1 MYGSRASSLQ
11 EAPESL
17 RMSKGVLQEL
27 LQALYEVKE
36 TVEDIWGA
44 LQRHSKGVWYVFRS
58 LKLNFDKR

>member
-11 EAPESL
+11 ETPESL

-36 TVEDIWGA
+36 TVEDIWE
-44 LQRHSKGVWYVFRS
+44 SFKGFTEA
-58 LKLNFDKR
+58 F